1 MRSFDLFF
9 DESGNFEESPIVAAA
24 SIERPEKP
32 QFSSQLVGLL
42 APAGELTRESA
53 GLVLKRIHDGL
64 GRELPEQLHAVETR
78 DSDYYLPLVQGTLR
92 AIKAQRWQ
100 PVRLLNKEQLGYGD
114 KSATYTNLV
123 AELVIRIL
131 TTLSARHHELIKL
144 NITGA
149 TVMLKQCGVDELTK
163 LELKE
168 YLARIN
174 QYVSMMAVRL
184 GVAHLHQRWEVGQV
198 ALGSGRF
205 HRALQL
211 CDILSNAS
219 FKNFRRCDPDTRQ
232 LALGAFAPFD
242 YTLTSSD
249 LLEHIDQHRDSLSP
263 ALALQAIAENWDR
276 CDLHPEL
283 RQALVL
289 RLDAI
294 VTQLAGQ
301 SAAIRNTQLRQ
312 LVGWGAQ
319 YLELRTL
326 QLADHALGFLEL
338 RVALPLRGLLSDASR
353 GETDWFLAQLLVY
366 QLVNRN
372 HRGELAAARTLCE
385 RLDRLIPSLA
395 SDWEQAPLLTEALTC
410 KAVHLNDCREYQQAS
425 GIMGA
430 VDGYYS
436 GLAALMSDALPGV
449 FPARVR
455 ARHRGIALGTQ
466 LQSEMFSG
474 LSDPARLEKARRLSD
489 EALDEFSAGDDRARQ
504 FQYRCQLE
512 TYAGNFP
519 QARQWLAQS
528 LCCGD
533 AHEDLSVQIRLLHGP
548 QQGFALLHWSRIAM
562 EAGRNRNSVELQRF
576 LDAFL
581 QGKFEASPWLVG
593 QGQEYPA
600 HGIRRHLAVC
610 SAYLQWNKQSS
621 VALKNLSA
629 LESDGKAPLALL
641 KLAGI
646 AEVAAI
652 RGPEDPDEARRM
664 ITGVRAKE
672 KPFTALLSEF
682 AAQVAPFAGLK
693 DVSDR
698 LARACQDFEASNW
711 KESGAVRGIS
721 RLIA

>member
-1 MRSFDLFF
+1 MKSFELFF

-42 APAGELTRESA
+42 APEGELTKESA
-53 GLVLKRIHDGL
+53 GLILKRIHDGL
-64 GRELPEQLHAVETR
+64 GRELPDQLHAVETR

-92 AIKAQRWQ
+92 AVQAHRWQ
-100 PVRLLNKEQLGYGD
+100 PVRLVNQEQLGYGD

-131 TTLSARHHELIKL
+131 TTLSARHHGLIKL

-149 TVMLKQCGVDELTK
+149 TVMLKQCGADELTK

-168 YLARIN
+168 YLTRIN

-219 FKNFRRCDPDTRQ
+219 FKNFRRCDQDTRQ
-232 LALGAFAPFD
+232 LALGVFAPFD

-263 ALALQAIAENWDR
+263 ALALQAIAENWER
-276 CDLHPEL
+276 RDLHPEL

-289 RLDAI
+289 RLDAM

-301 SAAIRNTQLRQ
+301 TASVRNTQLRQ

-326 QLADHALGFLEL
+326 ELADHALGFLEL
-338 RVALPLRGLLSDASR
+338 RVALPLRALLTDAAR
-353 GETDWFLAQLLVY
+353 GETNWFLAQLLVY

-372 HRGELAAARTLCE
+372 HQGDLAAARTLCE
-385 RLDRLIPSLA
+385 RLDQLIPSLA

-410 KAVHLNDCREYQQAS
+410 KAVHLNDCCEYGEAS

-455 ARHRGIALGTQ
+455 ARHRGIALGTW
-466 LQSEMFSG
+466 LQSEMLSG
-474 LSDPARLEKARRLSD
+474 LADPARLAKARRLSD
-489 EALDEFSAGDDRARQ
+489 EALDEFVAGDDRARQ

-512 TYAGNFP
+512 SYAGNFSK
-519 QARQWLAQS
+519 ARQWLAQS
-528 LCCGD
+528 LCCSD
-533 AHEDLSVQIRLLHGP
+533 THEDLARQIRLQHGP
-548 QQGFALLHWSRIAM
+548 QQGFALLHWTRIAM
-562 EAGRNRNSVELQRF
+562 EAGRSGETAELQQF
-576 LDAFL
+576 LDAFS
-581 QGKFEASPWLVG
+581 QEKFDASPWLIR
-593 QGQEYPA
+593 QDQEYPA

-621 VALKNLSA
+621 IVLKNLRALDSA
-629 LESDGKAPLALL
+629 GKAPLALL

-652 RGPEDPDEARRM
+652 WGPGDPDQARSM
-664 ITGVRAKE
+664 MAGVRGKE
-672 KPFTALLSEF
+672 KPFATLLSEF
-682 AAQVAPFAGLK
+682 AAQVAPFPGLK
-693 DVSDR
+693 DISGR
-698 LARACQDFEASNW
+698 LGRACQDFETSKW
-711 KESGAVRGIS
+711 REGGEVRGIT